1 MSDSVATKSVQ
12 PGPHGPCV
20 FSGVVFTASPLLP
33 LTSCSNFADNATKD
47 DKVSALQAQK
57 AEIARR
63 CVGCGFFRLFCGLT
77 NGD

>member
-1 MSDSVATKSVQ
+1 VRILQLGLRPREGLVNL
-12 PGPHGPCV
+12 P
-20 FSGVVFTASPLLP
+20 FSNPES
-33 LTSCSNFADNATKD
+33 ADNATKD

>member
-1 MSDSVATKSVQ
+1 LRPREGLVNL
-12 PGPHGPCV
+12 P
-20 FSGVVFTASPLLP
+20 FSNPES
-33 LTSCSNFADNATKD
+33 ADNATKD